1 MSEVT
6 TLEIGVWTIECSKM
20 ALVYRV
26 GMVKCVP
33 HQLDMFQNRIGVI
46 KEITG
51 LSHEEEMEC
60 HQSAHMKERM
70 HNMTQIIDD
79 SLNIKSHDDTV
90 VTGTKRKRNPTK
102 KGKTEKSVVSPLVAE
117 RLSKWA
123 EVTNERFNVDDA
135 KKSSKKENAKK
146 SSKKEKPKP
155 PSDISCH
162 LAVDGFANIVFTD
175 GMVRLVANI
184 WGISDREM
192 IIVVARFT

>member
-1 MSEVT
+1 
-6 TLEIGVWTIECSKM
+6 M
-20 ALVYRV
+20 ALVCRV

-46 KEITG
+46 REITG

-70 HNMTQIIDD
+70 HNMTQIIDE

-90 VTGTKRKRNPTK
+90 VTGKRKRNPTK
-102 KGKTEKSVVSPLVAE
+102 KGGTEKSVVSPLVAE
-117 RLSKWA
+117 RLSKWV

-135 KKSSKKENAKK
+135 KKNSKKENAKK

-175 GMVRLVANI
+175 GMVRLQTFGEKV
-184 WGISDREM
+184 
-192 IIVVARFT
+192 IVK